1 MTQSFTVL
9 ITLATESPFPTR
21 EEQISEELHAVL
33 TLAGYRVDNILASED
48 KA

>member
-1 MTQSFTVL
+1 MTQTFTVL
-9 ITLATESPFPTR
+9 VTLAVESPFPVP
-21 EEQISEELHAVL
+21 EERVAEEVHADL